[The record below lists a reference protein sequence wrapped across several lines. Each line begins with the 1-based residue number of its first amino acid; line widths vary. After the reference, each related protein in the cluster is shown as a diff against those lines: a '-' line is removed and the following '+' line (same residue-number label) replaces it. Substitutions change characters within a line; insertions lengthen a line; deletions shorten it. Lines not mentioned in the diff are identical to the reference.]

1 MTDKKRKLSSLT
13 KKQTRAGY
21 IFVLPAIVGVLLL
34 FFPMIAETV
43 WFSLSNV
50 KVTRTGYTASF
61 TGLNHYISL
70 LSTNAWYL
78 QNALASLGDM
88 LIDFFSVMIFSFFV
102 AVLLNQKFK
111 GRTLARVIFFLPVI
125 LSTGIIATL
134 DVQDTVVSAVTA
146 GTSLN
151 IGTSSL
157 GMPDIYDILSVFS
170 MPLSL
175 YQFVTG
181 LIEGLY
187 FIIISSGVQILLF
200 LTALHSVSPQ
210 IYESAKVEG
219 ATGWESFWKITLP
232 MISPVIQVN
241 GIYTLIDSCTKST
254 NVIMSQV
261 LNDTMQMAYSQAAAE
276 AIIYLLAVSLFIGIF
291 TGISNKLV
299 FYQE

>member
-1 MTDKKRKLSSLT
+1 MAAKKRKLSSLT

-21 IFVLPAIVGVLLL
+21 IFVLPAIVGILVLFL
-34 FFPMIAETV
+34 PMIGETV

-50 KVTRTGYTASF
+50 KVTRTGYTAVF
-61 TGLNHYISL
+61 TGLDYYISL

-78 QNALASLGDM
+78 QNALSSLGDM

-111 GRTLARVIFFLPVI
+111 GRTLGRVIFFLPVI

-175 YQFVTG
+175 YEFVTD
-181 LIEGLY
+181 LVEGLY

-219 ATGWESFWKITLP
+219 ATGMGVFLENHSADDQSGHPGKRYLH
-232 MISPVIQVN
+232 VN
-241 GIYTLIDSCTKST
+241 CQL
-254 NVIMSQV
+254 
-261 LNDTMQMAYSQAAAE
+261 
-276 AIIYLLAVSLFIGIF
+276 
-291 TGISNKLV
+291 
-299 FYQE
+299 YQIH

>member
-1 MTDKKRKLSSLT
+1 MAAKKRKLSSLT

-21 IFVLPAIVGVLLL
+21 IFVLPAIVGILVLFL
-34 FFPMIAETV
+34 PMIGETV

-111 GRTLARVIFFLPVI
+111 GRTFARVIFFLPVI